1 MFLSKI
7 IFLVKIE
14 KTVENFEMSFLPVV
28 DQKYRFS
35 LPFLRG
41 KMTFFSKKVKKC
53 QLHFLKFF
61 QNWYPVGGSRGSEQV
76 INTKKQVRRLM
87 EAGKTFFGGGI
98 IYIFLTYCWVDNSV
112 KLNPN
117 HFSLDAFDSSE
128 SRVFTPKFS
137 FKIIF

>member
-1 MFLSKI
+1 
-7 IFLVKIE
+7 
-14 KTVENFEMSFLPVV
+14 
-28 DQKYRFS
+28 
-35 LPFLRG
+35 
-41 KMTFFSKKVKKC
+41 
-53 QLHFLKFF
+53 
-61 QNWYPVGGSRGSEQV
+61 
-76 INTKKQVRRLM
+76 M

-117 HFSLDAFDSSE
+117 HFSLDAFDLSE